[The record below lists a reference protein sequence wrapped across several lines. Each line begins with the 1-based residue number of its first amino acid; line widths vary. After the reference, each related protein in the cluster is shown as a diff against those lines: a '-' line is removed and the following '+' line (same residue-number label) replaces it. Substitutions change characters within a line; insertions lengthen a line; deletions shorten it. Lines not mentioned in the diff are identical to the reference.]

1 MAPMLSLSLRSW
13 ASLACCL
20 KRHQLKTAG
29 YNAAKV
35 RYCLCKGMVDL
46 KKGDQTEF
54 VEKWYINMTF
64 NPSELNPRV
73 LS

>member
-1 MAPMLSLSLRSW
+1 M
-13 ASLACCL
+13 
-20 KRHQLKTAG
+20 AG